1 LYAPPDAMAERGIR
15 GFAAL
20 ARLKPGVTRDAAQH
34 ELDGISKQLEVEYPK
49 TNEKRAVEI
58 SPLDVELVGTLRP
71 ALATLMAAVAFVLL
85 IACANVANLLL
96 ARAESRRRE
105 IAVRTALGVSRARLL
120 RQLITEGCLL
130 AGLGALAGLAVARA
144 AVAALLAQ
152 SPVTF
157 PSFVTPG
164 LDVRVTLFTIAV
176 SLACGVFVGLM
187 PGLLAGA
194 GDVTA
199 ALKESARGSDG
210 PRSARVRSSLVV
222 AELSLAVVLLI
233 GAGLMV
239 RSVRNLAALD
249 PGFDPASLLTL
260 HISIPRAGSPAS
272 TAGTAAPPAPVV
284 YGRALVERVRAV
296 PGVADA
302 ALGTDVPLDGNGA
315 ASFYSAEGQPALN
328 AQNTPR
334 AYVHRVSPDFFR
346 TLRIPLV
353 AGRTFTDADAASGS
367 TAVVVSERVVKRF
380 WPGQDPA
387 GKRVRFG
394 TIDSNSP
401 WLSIVGVV
409 GEVRYR
415 GLPEN
420 PTADPDIYLPFIDR
434 NQQVALAVRG
444 TVAPSSLVTAVRS
457 AIRAADPSIP
467 IYGVAPM
474 EDLIANQTA
483 QSRFTMWLTGVFAAA
498 ALMLAVVGIYGVM
511 AYLVSQRTQEI
522 GIRLALGASTSD
534 ILRLVVGN
542 GARLV
547 AGGVA
552 VGVVASF
559 VLQRL
564 VSSLLFG
571 VSAAD
576 AASAIAV
583 GVLAAVA
590 LLACYVPAIR
600 ATRISP
606 LRALRFE

>member
-483 QSRFTMWLTGVFAAA
+483 QSRFTMWLMGVFAAA

-534 ILRLVVGN
+534 LLRLVVGN

-552 VGVVASF
+552 IGVVASF